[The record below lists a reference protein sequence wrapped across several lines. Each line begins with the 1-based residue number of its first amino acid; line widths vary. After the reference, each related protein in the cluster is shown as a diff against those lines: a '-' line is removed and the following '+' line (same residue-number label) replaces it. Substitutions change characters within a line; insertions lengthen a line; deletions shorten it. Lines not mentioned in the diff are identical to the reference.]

1 MCNIPKC
8 ICEIIGHS
16 NVWAIVTAI
25 ATCITAMTAVFT
37 FNLARKQ
44 LYRITSTD
52 SSRFILE
59 LRESFSEERRW
70 KVYRDM
76 QGKLI
81 DTIYINANE
90 VAVIDYLGMFEIL
103 EKMLELKSITIPI
116 FKSFYYYRLKCI
128 LGCNAIIKYIEEDD
142 GYWDGL
148 YRLFKR
154 FPELKEKYCETPE
167 QILFWEKIEDE

>member
-1 MCNIPKC
+1 MCDVVKC
-8 ICEIIGHS
+8 ICKEITSAGMANWI
-16 NVWAIVTAI
+16 TAV
-25 ATCITAMTAVFT
+25 ATCFTALAAILT
-37 FNLARKQ
+37 FLVARKQ
-44 LYRITSTD
+44 LKKISNTD

-59 LRESFSEERRW
+59 LRNTFSEERRW
-70 KVYRDM
+70 NVYRAM
-76 QGKLI
+76 QNKTLDQKYI
-81 DTIYINANE
+81 DNNE

-103 EKMLELKSITIPI
+103 EKMLELKTISIPI

-148 YRLFKR
+148 CRLFKR
-154 FPELKEKYCETPE
+154 FPELKEEYYETPE

>member
-1 MCNIPKC
+1 M
-8 ICEIIGHS
+8 
-16 NVWAIVTAI
+16 WAIVTAI
-25 ATCITAMTAVFT
+25 ATCAAAAIALGALIV
-37 FNLARKQ
+37 AWRQ
-44 LYRITSTD
+44 LRRINATD

-59 LRESFSEERRW
+59 LRDSFSEKRRW

-81 DTIYINANE
+81 DTNYINANE

-128 LGCNAIIKYIEEDD
+128 LRCNAIVKYIEEDD

-148 YRLFKR
+148 FRLLKR
-154 FPELKEKYCETPE
+154 FPELKEEFYETPE
-167 QILFWEKIEDE
+167 QILLWEKVEDE